1 MNMDDQVLML
11 RKHYI
16 NEIDRIYGQKFQ
28 MRLMAVMLFDQ
39 NKYLNSLKAI
49 EVTSSIIERSYV
61 DCNPKRMLRYLV
73 ILKSVIDELIEKADK
88 DYAKMWDNKL
98 TH

>member
-11 RKHYI
+11 RNHYM
-16 NEIDRIYGQKFQ
+16 NEIDRIYEQKFQ

-39 NKYLNSLKAI
+39 NRYSKSLKAI
-49 EVTSSIIERSYV
+49 EVTSSIIERACV
-61 DCNPKRMLRYLV
+61 DCNPKRMLKYLV
-73 ILKSVIDELIEKADK
+73 ILKSIIDELTEKIDK
-88 DYAKMWDNKL
+88 DYTKIWDNKL

>member
-28 MRLMAVMLFDQ
+28 MRLIAVMLFDP
-39 NKYLNSLKAI
+39 NRYLNSLKVI
-49 EVTSSIIERSYV
+49 EVISSIIGRACV
-61 DCNPKRMLRYLV
+61 DCNPKRMLKYLV
-73 ILKSVIDELIEKADK
+73 VLRFIIDELIEKADK
-88 DYAKMWDNKL
+88 DYIKMWDNKL